1 MKNLVFIFLLASFA
15 FAGCNQEKVKQLEE
29 ENAKL
34 SQAVERQDSV
44 LNDFLESFNA
54 IEDNLAIIREKENL
68 IALSSGDPEL
78 QEDQKGR
85 IVNDISL
92 INNLLDE
99 NKKIIEDLNKK
110 LSRSNVRASEFK
122 RMVSRLEG
130 QVAQR
135 DSSITSLK
143 QQLSS
148 KDFAIGELNQKLD
161 SFQVASVQ
169 QTARM
174 ADQAQLLEEANEEIE
189 SKTEALNTAF
199 YVVGNSKELIA
210 MEVLDKGGLFGKKE
224 ISTDFGKE
232 KFTPIDLTEVFTIPV
247 NSKKAEIMSS
257 HPEGSYIL
265 NGDNSEVKSIE
276 ITDPDKF
283 WRNSKYL
290 VVMTK

>member
-1 MKNLVFIFLLASFA
+1 MKNLVFVFLLASIA

-29 ENAKL
+29 ENTRL
-34 SQAVERQDSV
+34 SQAVDRQDSV

-99 NKKIIEDLNKK
+99 NKKIIEELNKK
-110 LSRSNVRASEFK
+110 LSRSNVRVSEFQ

-135 DSSITSLK
+135 DSSINGLK

-161 SFQVASVQ
+161 SFQVATVQ
-169 QTARM
+169 QSARM
-174 ADQAQLLEEANEEIE
+174 ADQAQLLEEANQQIE
-189 SKTEALNTAF
+189 SKTEALNTTF

-210 MEVLDKGGLFGKKE
+210 MEILDKGGLFGKKAVAD
-224 ISTDFGKE
+224 DFGKD
-232 KFTPIDLTEVFTIPV
+232 KFTAINKTEVFSIPV

-276 ITDPDKF
+276 ITYPEKF
-283 WRNSKYL
+283 WRNSKSL